1 MQKVVLAR
9 NAVYCCCRRP
19 RWRVALKISDAN
31 KTRNPVNS
39 VSRQAISHVD
49 FLSYPF
55 AGVACSWHQ
64 RYKLNLRRNQFRR
77 RKFTPAHAYSFPFAV
92 ERMRNAIGSM
102 WLVFRCR
109 TPVHFFHAGLIYNWS
124 QYIFR
129 FAMIVPWHWRHE
141 DIATGLKST
150 Q

>member
-109 TPVHFFHAGLIYNWS
+109 TPVHFFMPALFITDRNTF
-124 QYIFR
+124 FR
-129 FAMIVPWHWRHE
+129 FAMIAPWHWRHE